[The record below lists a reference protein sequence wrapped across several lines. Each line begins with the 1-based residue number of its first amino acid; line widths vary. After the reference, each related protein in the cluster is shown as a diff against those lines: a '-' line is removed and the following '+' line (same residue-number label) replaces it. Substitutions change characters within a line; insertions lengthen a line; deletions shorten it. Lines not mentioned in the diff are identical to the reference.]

1 MLSKPEPFV
10 KPDMIF
16 SVTDAATLLKKVV
29 ETAFPEIRIRGEL
42 SQITHA
48 TSGHL
53 YMTIKDNGA
62 AINAIIWRGTPVNFK
77 LEDGLEVI
85 VTGRFTTYPS
95 RSNYQIVINS
105 IE

>member
-1 MLSKPEPFV
+1 MLQQPEPFV

-16 SVTDAATLLKKVV
+16 SVSDAATLLKKIV

-53 YMTIKDNGA
+53 YMTIKDANA

-77 LEDGLEVI
+77 LEEGAEVI
-85 VTGRFTTYPS
+85 ITGRLRPIL
-95 RSNYQIVINS
+95 RAVI
-105 IE
+105 IR